1 MKKSSKKLMGLLM
14 VFVLFTGV
22 FCISNTAHAT
32 TINQKTKYL
41 TVYNNS
47 EYVNQI
53 KVDVTYVVE
62 LSGST
67 ITKCSASVNNAAS
80 SKYNIGINSCTY
92 SGTRFSV
99 SYSLYLKNDEF
110 VKSATLSGSI

>member
-22 FCISNTAHAT
+22 YCISNTAHAA
-32 TINQKTKYL
+32 NKTVKYL
-41 TVYNNS
+41 TVYDKDQ
-47 EYVNQI
+47 YAGQI
-53 KVDVTYVVE
+53 KVDIEYINT
-62 LSGST
+62 T
-67 ITKCSASVNNAAS
+67 ITKCTPTAINTSNI
-80 SKYNIGINSCTY
+80 YNIGINSCTY

-99 SYSLYLKNDEF
+99 SYSLYLKNGTL